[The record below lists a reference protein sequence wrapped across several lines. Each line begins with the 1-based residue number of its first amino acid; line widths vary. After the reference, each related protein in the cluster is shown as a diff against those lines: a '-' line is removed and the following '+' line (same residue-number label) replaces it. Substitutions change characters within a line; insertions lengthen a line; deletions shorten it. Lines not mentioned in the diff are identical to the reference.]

1 MGFSGYNFGKVG
13 ELALELH
20 SLIDRKPPISRATIS
35 RLLGTATADVRD
47 QDSGLFDRGAWDLIR
62 EAGWGRRELAY
73 EC

>member
-20 SLIDRKPPISRATIS
+20 SLINRKPPISRATIS

-47 QDSGLFDRGAWDLIR
+47 EDSRLFERGAWDLIR
-62 EAGWGRRELAY
+62 EARLGQAGTCA
-73 EC
+73 